1 MRLDHYLSAS
11 GTGSRSDVKKLIS
24 KGLISVNNVII
35 KDPGYKFDENVS
47 TVTYK
52 GSVVSYEKN
61 VYFMLNKPRGVIS
74 ASRAD
79 LRNPDETCVVDLILE
94 EKHREMFPIGRLD
107 KDTEGLIIISDDG
120 VLAHNL
126 LSPRK
131 HVNKTYYAELKYEL
145 ADSDRRRIENGIDIG
160 DEKPTLPSEIEIIN
174 KTSVYV
180 TIHEGRYHEVKRMF
194 EAVGNEV
201 IYLKRISMGNL
212 QLDSELKPGEYRK
225 LTVDELSLLQ

>member
-1 MRLDHYLSAS
+1 MRLDHFLSAA

-24 KGLISVNNVII
+24 KGLISVNDVTI
-35 KDPGYKFDENVS
+35 KDPGYKFDESNS
-47 TVTYK
+47 TVKYK
-52 GSVVSYEKN
+52 GSVISYEKK
-61 VYFMLNKPRGVIS
+61 VYFMMNKPQGVIS

-79 LRNPDETCVVDLILE
+79 LRNPNETCVVDLILE

-131 HVNKTYYAELKYEL
+131 HVNKTYYAILKSEL
-145 ADSDRRRIENGIDIG
+145 ADSDRKLIENGIDIG
-160 DEKPTLPSEIEIIN
+160 DDKPTLPSEIETIN

-194 EAVGNEV
+194 EAVGNKV

-212 QLDSELKPGEYRK
+212 RLDPELKPGEYRR
-225 LTVDELSLLQ
+225 LTSDELCLLQ